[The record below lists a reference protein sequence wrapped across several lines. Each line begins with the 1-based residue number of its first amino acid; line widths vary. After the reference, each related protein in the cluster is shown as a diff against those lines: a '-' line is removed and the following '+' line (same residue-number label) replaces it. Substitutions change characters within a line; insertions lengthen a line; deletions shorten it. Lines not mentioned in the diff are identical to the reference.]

1 MVDIGLFE
9 IGIGIGGL
17 VVGYFVGKMSGPA
30 AINAGDTV
38 QRGGIKAGGNVNTGT
53 EVGGNLAQDRAKQNN

>member
-1 MVDIGLFE
+1 
-9 IGIGIGGL
+9 
-17 VVGYFVGKMSGPA
+17 MSGPA

-53 EVGGNLAQDRAKQNN
+53 EVGNLAQDVGKTIEEELPSLLSVDLWVAF